1 MTSLE
6 LTSLITAAAN
16 FIACEVP
23 DDDVLGLLGA
33 SFTQLGDTLTT
44 IRLHRALNEKLS

>member
-6 LTSLITAAAN
+6 FTSLITAAAN

-23 DDDVLGLLGA
+23 DDDTLQLIGA

-44 IRLHRALNEKLS
+44 IGIHRSLCNK